1 MRTSGLVRSARRQW
15 ISCPMLGDVGI
26 SVLVVMV
33 DRQTRRDVG
42 TGRWEARR
50 VGSRSGVARD
60 VGVATGVAIE
70 FRGVGH
76 D

>member
-1 MRTSGLVRSARRQW
+1 
-15 ISCPMLGDVGI
+15 MLGDVGI
-26 SVLVVMV
+26 RVLVIMV
-33 DRQTRRDVG
+33 DRETRCDVG
-42 TGRWEARR
+42 AGRWEARR

-60 VGVATGVAIE
+60 VRVAAGVAIE